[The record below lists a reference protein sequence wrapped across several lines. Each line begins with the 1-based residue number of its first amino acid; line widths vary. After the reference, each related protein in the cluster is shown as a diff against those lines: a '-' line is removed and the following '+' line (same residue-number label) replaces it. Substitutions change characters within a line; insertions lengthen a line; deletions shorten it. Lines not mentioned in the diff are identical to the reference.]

1 MSHLLGKKKEVGGRG
16 GTETAWEIGLEL
28 GLWVPKE
35 LLEKVSKAA
44 EEQLVWHLVLG
55 HCSWEDRI
63 ES

>member
-1 MSHLLGKKKEVGGRG
+1 MSHLLGKKKGGGG

-35 LLEKVSKAA
+35 LLEKWVSKAA

>member
-1 MSHLLGKKKEVGGRG
+1 MSHLLEDKKRG
-16 GTETAWEIGLEL
+16 ETERVWKIGLEL

-35 LLEKVSKAA
+35 LERWVSKAA